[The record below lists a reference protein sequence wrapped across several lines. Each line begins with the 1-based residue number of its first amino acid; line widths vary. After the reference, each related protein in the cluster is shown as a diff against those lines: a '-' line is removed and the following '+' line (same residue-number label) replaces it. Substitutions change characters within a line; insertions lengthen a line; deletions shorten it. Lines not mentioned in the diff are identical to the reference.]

1 MNLRDDND
9 ETSMADARI
18 QVPAQIKRGD
28 AFEVKVII
36 RHAMETGYRLTDDG
50 KQIPRNVIRNVSCK
64 YNGAEVFRAE
74 TSSGISANP
83 LFTFYVSARDSGELV
98 FEWIDDTGVRGSERS
113 AVTVSY

>member
-1 MNLRDDND
+1 
-9 ETSMADARI
+9 MADARI
-18 QVPAQIKRGD
+18 QVPAQIRRGD

-50 KQIPRNVIRNVSCK
+50 KQIPRNVIRTVSCK

-83 LFTFYVSARDSGELV
+83 LFTFYVSARESGDLV
-98 FEWIDDTGVRGSERS
+98 FEWIDDTGVRGSERAVV
-113 AVTVSY
+113 AVTG